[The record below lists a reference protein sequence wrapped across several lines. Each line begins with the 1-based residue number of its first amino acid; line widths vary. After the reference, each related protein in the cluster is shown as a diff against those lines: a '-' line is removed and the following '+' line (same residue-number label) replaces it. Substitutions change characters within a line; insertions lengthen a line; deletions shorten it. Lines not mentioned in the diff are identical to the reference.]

1 MSKIFLSQ
9 NQICSRELL
18 EMAEIENGALEKD
31 VLKVGKKRGNES
43 PMGNKSPLGNEI
55 YWLLW

>member
-1 MSKIFLSQ
+1 
-9 NQICSRELL
+9 
-18 EMAEIENGALEKD
+18 MAEIENGALEKD